1 MAAADTQAPKDDGS
15 ILDSSAAGATALRG
29 SALRTAGY
37 VAGVLLTVASA
48 PLLIRHLGVADFGRY
63 VTVISLVTLAGG
75 VTEGGLNAVALREYA
90 ALEGEQRSRTL
101 AHLLGIRIALT
112 LAGIAGAVVFAVLAG
127 YDEPLLIGTAAAG
140 VGLLL
145 QGLQTLLVTPLQ
157 GELRFRAL
165 TAIELAR
172 QVVTV
177 GLIVALVVA
186 GATLLPFLFVSLA
199 AAALAFA
206 ITVPLVRGRIPLR
219 PSFDRRAWGPLL
231 HDTFPYAVA
240 VALNIA
246 YFRIAIIAMSVMSS
260 DQQTGYFAT
269 SFRVIEVLIAV
280 PALLVGAAFPILA
293 RAVGREDTRRFD
305 YAVGRLIE
313 LSFVV
318 GVWVVLCLELAAPT
332 IIRILGGPQ
341 AEPAVEVL
349 RIQSVAILATF
360 VAIAAA
366 YPLLSLKRYRAALAA
381 NAAAL
386 GASLVLT
393 LALVPT
399 LEADGAAIAAV
410 AAEIT
415 LAVASVALLA
425 RERRAALTG
434 LRGAPAI
441 VAAAVLG
448 GLVVL
453 LPGLPPLIDA
463 ALASLVFAAALKVL
477 GRFPP
482 EARELL
488 GR

>member
-1 MAAADTQAPKDDGS
+1 MATVDTSAPQDDGS

-29 SALRTAGY
+29 GALRTAGY
-37 VAGVLLTVASA
+37 VAGILLTVGSA
-48 PLLIRHLGVADFGRY
+48 PLLIRHLGVVDFGRY

-75 VTEGGLNAVALREYA
+75 LSEGGLNAVALREYA
-90 ALEGEQRSRTL
+90 ALHGAERSRAL

-112 LAGIAGAVVFAVLAG
+112 VAGVLGAVLFAVVAG
-127 YDEPLLIGTAAAG
+127 YDEPLLIGTAVAG
-140 VGLLL
+140 TGLLV

-157 GELRFRAL
+157 GELRFGAL

-172 QVVTV
+172 QVLTV
-177 GLIVALVVA
+177 ALIVVLVIA
-186 GATLLPFLFVSLA
+186 GASLLPFLFVSLA
-199 AAALAFA
+199 AAALALVV
-206 ITVPLVRGRIPLR
+206 TVPLVRGRIPLR

-231 HDTFPYAVA
+231 RDTFPYAVA

-246 YFRIAIIAMSVMSS
+246 YFRIAIIVMSVMAS
-260 DQQTGYFAT
+260 DRQTGYFAT

-293 RAVGREDTRRFD
+293 RAAGREDTRRFE

-313 LSFVV
+313 LSFTAGV
-318 GVWVVLCLELAAPT
+318 GVVLCLELAAPT
-332 IIRILGGPQ
+332 IIEILGGRQ
-341 AEPAVEVL
+341 AEPAVAVL

-366 YPLLSLKRYRAALAA
+366 YPLLSLRRYRAALVA

-386 GASLVLT
+386 AVSLVLT
-393 LALVPT
+393 LALVPG

-415 LAVASVALLA
+415 LAVASVLLLA
-425 RERRAALTG
+425 REGRAALGG

-441 VAAAVLG
+441 LAAAG
-448 GLVVL
+448 IGALVVL
-453 LPGLPPLIDA
+453 VPGLPPLADA
-463 ALASLVFAAALKVL
+463 AVAALVFAAALKAL